1 MPQSGL
7 ISSPAKPLN
16 ACFSGMEFSPALLV
30 RRPDGTWVAIG
41 PELDGIARFI
51 SDIAIPNPR
60 DRHGTPRR
68 TPRQPDRTS
77 SRAVHPGAQRH
88 RGRPGHSGSRRGRR
102 LGLPPR
108 HPCSP
113 NRSRTQ
119 ARRGRFVSGQ
129 PEDRRCLR
137 QRSIGLR
144 CLLQD
149 PKGKPRAARC
159 WGP

>member
-68 TPRQPDRTS
+68 T
-77 SRAVHPGAQRH
+77 
-88 RGRPGHSGSRRGRR
+88 
-102 LGLPPR
+102 
-108 HPCSP
+108 
-113 NRSRTQ
+113 
-119 ARRGRFVSGQ
+119 
-129 PEDRRCLR
+129 LR
-137 QRSIGLR
+137 QRR
-144 CLLQD
+144 PHRQRPD
-149 PKGKPRAARC
+149 HRRTRAAAAGNIRAHDRARAVMTQALLDADQQPLK
-159 WGP
+159 WPETINLDNESNG